1 MPLSKERM
9 RDRKRQDRSNLV
21 KPNIVK
27 PTVSGLIMDENRIL
41 DVVSP
46 SVRREGYGKASSTV
60 KPVSNPKRK
69 RRDQMTAEELGIIG
83 HDADGNPLYEE

>member
-1 MPLSKERM
+1 MPLSKKRM
-9 RDRKRQDRSNLV
+9 RERKRQDRSNLV

-27 PTVSGLIMDENRIL
+27 PTVSGLIMDDNRIL

-46 SVRREGYGKASSTV
+46 SVRREGSNTV

-69 RRDQMTAEELGIIG
+69 RRDQMTPEELGITG
-83 HDADGNPLYEE
+83 HDADGNALYE